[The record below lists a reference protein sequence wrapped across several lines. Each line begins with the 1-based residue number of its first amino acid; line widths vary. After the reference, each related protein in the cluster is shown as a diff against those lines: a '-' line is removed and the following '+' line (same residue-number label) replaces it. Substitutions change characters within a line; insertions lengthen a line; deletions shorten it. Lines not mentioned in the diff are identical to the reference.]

1 MLKREFTFGESR
13 QREHMKMVL
22 ELLLLR
28 THADSF
34 VETTQAMAGRARY
47 SDINSQYHV
56 QMFSKHD
63 KDD

>member
-1 MLKREFTFGESR
+1 
-13 QREHMKMVL
+13 MKMVL

-56 QMFSKHD
+56 QMLSKHD